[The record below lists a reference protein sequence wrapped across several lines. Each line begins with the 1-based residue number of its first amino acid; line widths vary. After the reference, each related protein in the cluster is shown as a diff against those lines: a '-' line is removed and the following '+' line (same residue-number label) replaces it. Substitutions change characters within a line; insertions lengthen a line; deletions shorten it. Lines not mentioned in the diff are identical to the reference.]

1 MPKIMKTLNNIS
13 RCQSN
18 YRSRKL
24 GADRLCAGHHA
35 FVLAICR
42 SPGSSQEKLSKE
54 LCLDKSTVARTL
66 NTLEEKGFINRE
78 VNPENKRET
87 LVFPTEKM
95 HDILPEVRAVA
106 REWNELLVSEIPEEE
121 LTVFY
126 SVLSRIEGKARTII
140 ENLEGGQ
147 K

>member
-18 YRSRKL
+18 YRSNKL
-24 GADRLCAGHHA
+24 GTDRLCVGHHA

-42 SPGSSQEKLSKE
+42 NPGSSQEMLSRE
-54 LCLDKSTVARTL
+54 LCLNKSTVARTL
-66 NTLEEKGFINRE
+66 NHLEEKGFIKRE
-78 VNPENKRET
+78 ANAENKRET

-95 HDILPEVRAVA
+95 LDILPEVRAITD
-106 REWNELLVSEIPEEE
+106 EWNELLVSEIPQEE

-126 SVLSRIEGKARTII
+126 SVLSHIEGKAREII
-140 ENLEGGQ
+140 KGLEGSQ

>member
-18 YRSRKL
+18 YRSGKL
-24 GADRLCAGHHA
+24 DTNRLCAGHHA

-42 SPGSSQEKLSKE
+42 NPGNSQEKLSKE

-66 NTLEEKGFINRE
+66 NSLESKGFINRE
-78 VNPENKRET
+78 INVKNKREM

-95 HDILPEVRAVA
+95 LAILPEVRAIA
-106 REWNELLVSEIPEEE
+106 REWNELLVSEIPEAE
-121 LTVFY
+121 LSVFY
-126 SVLSRIEGKARTII
+126 SVLSQIEGKARAII
-140 ENLEGGQ
+140 EDLEGGR

>member
-1 MPKIMKTLNNIS
+1 MPKIMKTLNSIS

-24 GADRLCAGHHA
+24 ATNELCAGHHA

-42 SPGSSQEKLSKE
+42 APGSSQERLSKE

-78 VNPENKRET
+78 VNVENKRET
-87 LVFPTEKM
+87 LVFPTNKM
-95 HDILPEVRAVA
+95 LNILPKVRAIS

-121 LTVFY
+121 LLVFY
-126 SVLSRIEGKARTII
+126 SVLSRIEDKARTVI
-140 ENLEGGQ
+140 ENLEGGL